1 MVWRFPVLIPL
12 TAGCWL
18 LVAETAKGLKV
29 ALVASRFNSFLTE
42 QLVKGAVDAFT
53 RLGGSEKDLKLV
65 RVPGAYELPLA
76 AKKLASSGVDAVVAL
91 GAVVRGATPHADL
104 INETTARA
112 FSEIS
117 LESGVPVVDGVV
129 SADNLEQAVERC
141 GTKQGNKGFS
151 AMFAAVEM
159 ADVLKR
165 I

>member
-1 MVWRFPVLIPL
+1 MTEINGNLS
-12 TAGCWL
+12 
-18 LVAETAKGLKV
+18 AKGMKI
-29 ALVASRFNSFLTE
+29 ALVVSRFNSFLTE

-104 INETTARA
+104 ITETTARA

>member
-1 MVWRFPVLIPL
+1 MTEINGNLS
-12 TAGCWL
+12 
-18 LVAETAKGLKV
+18 AKGMKI
-29 ALVASRFNSFLTE
+29 ALVVSRFNSFLTE

-53 RLGGSEKDLKLV
+53 RLGGSEKDIKLV

-117 LESGVPVVDGVV
+117 LAAGVPVVDGVV

-151 AMFAAVEM
+151 AMQSAIEM
-159 ADVLKR
+159 ANVLKQ
-165 I
+165 ISK

>member
-1 MVWRFPVLIPL
+1 MTEINGALS
-12 TAGCWL
+12 
-18 LVAETAKGLKV
+18 AKGLKI

-53 RLGGSEKDLKLV
+53 RLGGAEKDLKLV

>member
-1 MVWRFPVLIPL
+1 MTEIKGKLS
-12 TAGCWL
+12 
-18 LVAETAKGLKV
+18 AKGLKI

-53 RLGGSEKDLKLV
+53 RLGGAEKDLKLV

-76 AKKLASSGVDAVVAL
+76 AKKLAASKIDAVVAL